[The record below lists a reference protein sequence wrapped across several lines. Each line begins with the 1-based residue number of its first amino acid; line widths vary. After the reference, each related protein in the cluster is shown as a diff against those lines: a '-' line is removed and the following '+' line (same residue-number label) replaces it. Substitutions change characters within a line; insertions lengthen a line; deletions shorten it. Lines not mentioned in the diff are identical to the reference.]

1 MKKFII
7 PILLLLMF
15 IPIYVS
21 AETCDNNKISISSIT
36 IKEKTN
42 VEEITEATANEKNLN
57 LNLFMSNVGDSITYK
72 IVVKNDSNEDY
83 ELDKNSFN
91 KRSEYIDYVLESND
105 NSNIIKKNS
114 SKVIYLKVEYKNEV
128 PEDKFESG
136 SFNDNQTMI
145 INLSTGNTVLDT
157 LKNPNTGNS
166 LLFLSLLILI
176 ISGASFI
183 ILRKTKYTKY
193 MILIIGITVTIP
205 ISVYAL
211 CKSTINID
219 SRITISKVKPNPCTF
234 EGELVQGAEYVNGQY
249 TYRYMQEVNWD
260 SWQNIESDGWGVVL
274 TDKDSTED
282 VTSKLCT
289 SINDKPIVSMRSMF
303 LNSKTT
309 NIDASSFDT
318 RNVNSFND
326 MFAFAGGN
334 STTFKIEGLSNWD
347 TSNVEDMSDMF
358 YITGVNAESFVLDL
372 SKWDTSKVKNM
383 YAMFHAAGQ
392 NATTW
397 SVGDLSNWNT
407 SKVTDM
413 AYMFVCVGMNTT
425 TFKLENINNWDT
437 SNVTNMRNMF
447 ASSGEYAT
455 TWSIGDLSNWN
466 TSKVTDMSGMFS
478 SAGQQATTW
487 KSIGNL
493 NVYASNIHGMFQT
506 TSNAKATLNI
516 YNNPTDYG
524 LLFMD
529 AATSSGSGITI
540 NYTSNVTNI
549 DNIINT
555 KSNNSNVTKGS
566 LIN

>member
-21 AETCDNNKISISSIT
+21 AETCDNNRISISSIT

-72 IVVKNDSNEDY
+72 IVVKNDSNKDY

-91 KRSEYIDYVLESND
+91 IRSEYIDYVLESND

-136 SFNDNQTMI
+136 TFNDNKSMI
-145 INLSTGNTVLDT
+145 VTLSTGDTVLGT

-166 LLFLSLLILI
+166 LLFLSLLLI
-176 ISGASFI
+176 VSGVSFI
-183 ILRKTKYTKY
+183 IFRKMKRTKF
-193 MILIIGITVTIP
+193 MFLIVGIAVTLP

-211 CKSTINID
+211 CKITITID
-219 SRITISKVKPNPCTF
+219 SNITISKVKPNPCTF
-234 EGELVQGAEYVNGQY
+234 DGELVQGAEYINGQY
-249 TYRYMQEVNWD
+249 TYRYMQEGTWD

-274 TDKDSTED
+274 TDKESTED
-282 VTSKLCT
+282 VTSKLCS
-289 SINDKPIVSMRSMF
+289 SINGKPIVSMKSMF

-318 RNVNSFND
+318 RNVNNFNY
-326 MFAFAGGN
+326 MFAYAGGN
-334 STTFKIEGLSNWD
+334 STKFNIEGLSNWD
-347 TSNVEDMSDMF
+347 TSNVEDMSEMF
-358 YITGVNAESFVLDL
+358 YITGLNADSFNLDL
-372 SKWDTSKVKNM
+372 SKWNTSKVTNM

-392 NATTW
+392 YSTTW
-397 SVGDLSNWNT
+397 SIGDLSNWNT

-437 SNVTNMRNMF
+437 SNVTNMKNMF
-447 ASSGEYAT
+447 ASSGKNAT
-455 TWSIGDLSNWN
+455 TWEIGNLSNWN

-493 NVYASNIHGMFQT
+493 NVYASNIHGMFQA

-524 LLFMD
+524 LLFMG
-529 AATSSGSGITI
+529 AATSSGSGLTI

-566 LIN
+566 LIS

>member
-7 PILLLLMF
+7 PILLILMF

-21 AETCDNNKISISSIT
+21 AETCDNNRISISSIT

-91 KRSEYIDYVLESND
+91 IRSEYIDYVLESND

-136 SFNDNQTMI
+136 FFNDNQATI
-145 INLSTGNTVLDT
+145 VTLSTGNTALDS

-166 LLFLSLLILI
+166 LLFLSLLLLI
-176 ISGASFI
+176 ISGVSFI
-183 ILRKTKYTKY
+183 IFRKTKHTKF
-193 MILIIGITVTIP
+193 MFLIVGIAVTLP

-211 CKSTINID
+211 CKITITID
-219 SRITISKVKPNPCTF
+219 SNIIIGKVKPNPCTF
-234 EGELVQGAEYVNGQY
+234 DGELVQGAEYINGQY
-249 TYRYMQEVNWD
+249 TYRYMQEGDWN

-309 NIDASSFDT
+309 NIDASSFNT
-318 RNVNSFND
+318 SKVKNMSD

-334 STTFKIEGLSNWD
+334 STKFNIEGLSNWN

-372 SKWDTSKVKNM
+372 SKWDTSKVNNM

-397 SVGDLSNWNT
+397 SIGDLSNWNT

-413 AYMFVCVGMNTT
+413 AYMFVCVGMNVT

-447 ASSGEYAT
+447 ASSGKYAT

-466 TSKVTDMSGMFS
+466 TSKVTDMSGMFDG
-478 SAGQQATTW
+478 AGRDATTW
-487 KSIGNL
+487 TSIGNL
-493 NVYASNIHGMFQT
+493 NVYANNIQSMFQSA
-506 TSNAKATLNI
+506 SNAKGTLNI
-516 YNNPTDYG
+516 YNNPTSYRQA
-524 LLFMD
+524 FYE
-529 AATSSGSGITI
+529 ASTNSGSEIVV
-540 NYTSNVTNI
+540 NYKNVVTNI
-549 DNIINT
+549 NNIINT
-555 KSNNSNVTKGS
+555 KSNNSNVIKGN

>member
-21 AETCDNNKISISSIT
+21 AETCDNNKISISSISL
-36 IKEKTN
+36 KEKSDN
-42 VEEITEATANEKNLN
+42 VEELNEATANGNNIILN
-57 LNLFMSNVGDSITYK
+57 LSMSEVGDNIKYK
-72 IVVKNDSNEDY
+72 IAVKNDSNEDY

-91 KRSEYIDYVLESND
+91 IRSEYIDYVLESND

-136 SFNDNQTMI
+136 SFNDNQVMI
-145 INLSTGNTVLDT
+145 VNLSTGNTVLDT

-176 ISGASFI
+176 ISGVSFI
-183 ILRKTKYTKY
+183 IIRKMKHTKF
-193 MILIIGITVTIP
+193 MFLIVGIAVAIP

-219 SRITISKVKPNPCTF
+219 SSITISKVKPNPCTF

-249 TYRYMQEVNWD
+249 TYRYMQEGDWNEWV
-260 SWQNIESDGWGVVL
+260 NIESDGWGVIL

-318 RNVNSFND
+318 RNVNNFNY
-326 MFAFAGGN
+326 MFAFAGEN

-358 YITGVNAESFVLDL
+358 YITGVKADSFILDL

-397 SVGDLSNWNT
+397 T
-407 SKVTDM
+407 
-413 AYMFVCVGMNTT
+413 
-425 TFKLENINNWDT
+425 
-437 SNVTNMRNMF
+437 
-447 ASSGEYAT
+447 
-455 TWSIGDLSNWN
+455 SIG
-466 TSKVTDMSGMFS
+466 K
-478 SAGQQATTW
+478 
-487 KSIGNL
+487 L
-493 NVYASNIHGMFQT
+493 NVHANNIQSMFQSA
-506 TSNAKATLNI
+506 SNAKATLNI
-516 YNNPTDYG
+516 YNNPTSYSQA
-524 LLFMD
+524 FYE
-529 AATSSGSGITI
+529 ASTKSESEIVV
-540 NYTSNVTNI
+540 NYKNVVTNI
-549 DNIINT
+549 NNIINT
-555 KSNNSNVTKGS
+555 KSNNSNVIKGN